1 MTDIS
6 HLVELLT
13 VLLLAV
19 FVGFEVISKVP
30 TTLHTPLMS
39 ATNAIHGIVLVG
51 AILVV
56 AGLFAPHR
64 APVLGTLADRRR

>member
-6 HLVELLT
+6 HLVSLLT

-30 TTLHTPLMS
+30 TTFSIMPLATCALS
-39 ATNAIHGIVLVG
+39 APWPRNGSNAERGSPAVSLS
-51 AILVV
+51 L
-56 AGLFAPHR
+56 
-64 APVLGTLADRRR
+64 